1 VKTARRYIA
10 REIYRSCVVVVLA
23 LVGLF
28 TFFSLVDKLDRVGGD
43 FRLIHL
49 LWLELLDMPTR
60 LYDLLPIGLLI
71 GSILA
76 LAGLAQRHELVIL
89 RVSGVSAAGLLRM
102 LWRIALPL
110 VLGAVLL
117 AEFVVP
123 ATEIRLSEANLSL
136 LGRTGSGGRLE
147 SGYWFKER
155 TEGGERVINV
165 ATLLPSGNVRGVT
178 VYEFTDR
185 QHMRALIRAE
195 QGRFEEGQFVLGQ
208 TASTEIVAGATQALA
223 DGKPTSDSPIQ
234 VSEAPSI
241 TLSTGLTQEL
251 LLARVLTPER
261 MSMVNLWRYIDYLDE
276 NQLVTDRQVVAMWR
290 KAIYPFT
297 LFIMIAIAAPISVM
311 HTRRGGVG
319 GKVFLGILAGVTFF
333 MMNQL
338 ALNAGMLYGWAPW
351 VTALVP
357 NLLVLGAALSALLL
371 LDNRNRLALLWRR
384 WWPWAGAPEPVNG

>member
-1 VKTARRYIA
+1 MKTARRYIA

-49 LWLELLDMPTR
+49 LYLELLDTPTR

-71 GSILA
+71 GAILA

-89 RVSGVSAAGLLRM
+89 RVSGVSAGGLLRM

-110 VLGAVLL
+110 VAAAVLL

-123 ATEIRLSEANLSL
+123 ATEIRLSEANLTM

-155 TEGGERVINV
+155 TENGERVINV
-165 ATLLPSGNVRGVT
+165 ATLLPSGNVRDVI
-178 VYEFTDR
+178 VYEFSDR
-185 QHMRALIRAE
+185 QHLRSLIRAE
-195 QGRFEEGQFVLGQ
+195 QGRFEQGELVLGQ
-208 TASTEIVAGATQALA
+208 TSATTVAQGATQALA
-223 DGKPTSDSPIQ
+223 DGQPTSESPIAVTQ
-234 VSEAPSI
+234 ADTL
-241 TLSTGLTQEL
+241 TLSTGLTPEL

-261 MSMVNLWRYIDYLDE
+261 MSVVNLWRYIDYLDD

-290 KAIYPFT
+290 KLIYPFT
-297 LFIMIAIAAPISVM
+297 LLVMIAIAAPISVM

-357 NLLVLGAALSALLL
+357 NLLVLGVALSALFL

-384 WWPWAGAPEPVNG
+384 WWPWAAGSETVNG